1 MTYESDPTKQLAVVV
16 SFDPS
21 IDREAMGA
29 DFARHFGHVGATV
42 AEGRYGTRDPK
53 LLKYHAGTEPTR
65 FVVKS
70 LRAFE
75 RASCDALPTAES
87 RWLSA
92 LQYALVHVEV
102 RPPLA
107 SEAAAWMP
115 AESNGRV
122 SLEALDWLAERVGI
136 EALYEVG
143 AVAYSRS
150 RLGPFGWA
158 YAPLPATSAHA
169 QALLALSRADTLQ
182 ETASGTT
189 TTGAAST

>member
-1 MTYESDPTKQLAVVV
+1 MAYESDPTKQLTVVV

-21 IDREAMGA
+21 IDREAMGD
-29 DFARHFGHVGATV
+29 DFARHFGSLGERV
-42 AEGRYGTRDPK
+42 EDGRYGTRDPA
-53 LLKYHAGTEPTR
+53 LLRYHAGTEPTK
-65 FVVKS
+65 FIVKP

-92 LQYALVHVEV
+92 LQYALVSVEV

-107 SEAAAWMP
+107 ASAEAWLPIEGGA
-115 AESNGRV
+115 RV
-122 SLEALDWLAERVGI
+122 SLDALDWLAERVGI

-150 RLGPFGWA
+150 RLGPFGRA
-158 YAPLPATSAHA
+158 FAPLPATSVHA
-169 QALLALSRADTLQ
+169 QELLRLSRADTLAAS
-182 ETASGTT
+182 ASGTT